1 LQRFSQLKELPFDR
15 TLISGFRP
23 FLVNSFE
30 DEKGNTILNYSDTDQ
45 LKFSL
50 LFKQNSEKAS
60 IYYNKK
66 NKAVKDI
73 EDELIRVIYEFND
86 LPTPS

>member
-1 LQRFSQLKELPFDR
+1 M
-15 TLISGFRP
+15 ISGFRP

-45 LKFSL
+45 VKFSL
-50 LFKQNSEKAS
+50 LFKQNSNKAS
-60 IYYNKK
+60 IYYDKK
-66 NKAVKDI
+66 NSAVKDI
-73 EDELIRVIYEFND
+73 EDEIIRVIYEFND